1 MDLVR
6 QRRRPHRERSRP
18 DPAAAAARRGR
29 PAAARRP
36 RRARRRGLYP
46 WTPLGRAGFGV
57 AAVGGILTAATAG
70 STAVEQEPFG
80 YIEVAG
86 GSWIGVVAAV
96 LGVAAAA
103 APWPWARLTGVAITS
118 LFALLVSFALIGFR
132 TSDDLVA
139 GVDVTLGP
147 AGWLMLVGALL
158 LFAGTALAL
167 IGLRRPAKAPDPSL
181 DPKDGKAV
189 ASLVLGI
196 VGVIIPVTA
205 APAIGLGL
213 FAMDDVR
220 VTGGRIG
227 GPRAGGRR
235 VRARDRVAQPLG
247 AGSPPGDAARPAL
260 SRGRRRS
267 IVARQSIRPSSHSTA
282 NSATSPS
289 AMGTGPDPVAQAV
302 GELVGRRAGDGHAEP
317 ERHEPPRE
325 ARRRTPAPG

>member
-1 MDLVR
+1 MAVAGWYDDPTR
-6 QRRRPHRERSRP
+6 AGRRRYWDGEAWTSYVSDGGPTAN
-18 DPAAAAARRGR
+18 DPVPVPAPPPPGEAGPGVPPPPVAAGDAGAPATGGRGQ
-29 PAAARRP
+29 
-36 RRARRRGLYP
+36 YP

-57 AAVGGILTAATAG
+57 AAAGGIMTAATAG

-103 APWPWARLTGVAITS
+103 APWPWARLTGVGITS

-132 TSDDLVA
+132 TSDDLIA
-139 GVDVTLGP
+139 GTDITLGP
-147 AGWLMLVGALL
+147 AGWLMLISALL

-167 IGLRRPAKAPDPSL
+167 IGLRRPAKGPDPSL
-181 DPKDGKAV
+181 DPKDGKGV

-220 VTGGRIG
+220 VTGGRV
-227 GPRAGGRR
+227 GGRGLA
-235 VRARDRVAQPLG
+235 VAGFVLGIVSLSLWGLGLLLGMLFAQP
-247 AGSPPGDAARPAL
+247 
-260 SRGRRRS
+260 
-267 IVARQSIRPSSHSTA
+267 
-282 NSATSPS
+282 
-289 AMGTGPDPVAQAV
+289 
-302 GELVGRRAGDGHAEP
+302 
-317 ERHEPPRE
+317 
-325 ARRRTPAPG
+325 

>member
-1 MDLVR
+1 MAVAGWYDDPTR
-6 QRRRPHRERSRP
+6 AGRRRYWDGEGWTSYVSDGGPTAN
-18 DPAAAAARRGR
+18 DPVPI
-29 PAAARRP
+29 PAPPPPGASGQAP
-36 RRARRRGLYP
+36 AGPGLYP

-86 GSWIGVVAAV
+86 GSWIGVIAAV

-139 GVDVTLGP
+139 GVDVTMGP
-147 AGWLMLVGALL
+147 AGWLMLVSALL

-167 IGLRRPAKAPDPSL
+167 IGLRRPATAPDPGL

-196 VGVIIPVTA
+196 VGMIIPVAA

-220 VTGGRIG
+220 VSGGRIG
-227 GPRAGGRR
+227 GRGLAVAGFVLGI
-235 VRARDRVAQPLG
+235 VSLSLWGLGLLLGMLLSQP
-247 AGSPPGDAARPAL
+247 
-260 SRGRRRS
+260 
-267 IVARQSIRPSSHSTA
+267 
-282 NSATSPS
+282 
-289 AMGTGPDPVAQAV
+289 
-302 GELVGRRAGDGHAEP
+302 
-317 ERHEPPRE
+317 
-325 ARRRTPAPG
+325 

>member
-1 MDLVR
+1 MAVAGWYDDPTR
-6 QRRRPHRERSRP
+6 AGRRRYWDGEAWTSYVSDGGPTANEPLP
-18 DPAAAAARRGR
+18 DPPPAPPGQAGVGVPPPPVADAGAAATGRGQ
-29 PAAARRP
+29 
-36 RRARRRGLYP
+36 YP
-46 WTPLGRAGFGV
+46 WTVLGRAGFGV

-103 APWPWARLTGVAITS
+103 APWPWARLTGVGITS

-132 TSDDLVA
+132 TSEDLVA
-139 GVDVTLGP
+139 GVDVSLGP
-147 AGWLMLVGALL
+147 AGWLMLIGALL
-158 LFAGTALAL
+158 LWAGTALAL

-196 VGVIIPVTA
+196 VGMIIPVTA

-213 FAMDDVR
+213 FAMDDHR

-227 GPRAGGRR
+227 GRGLAIAGFVLGI
-235 VRARDRVAQPLG
+235 VSLSLWGLGLLLGMLLAQP
-247 AGSPPGDAARPAL
+247 
-260 SRGRRRS
+260 
-267 IVARQSIRPSSHSTA
+267 
-282 NSATSPS
+282 
-289 AMGTGPDPVAQAV
+289 
-302 GELVGRRAGDGHAEP
+302 
-317 ERHEPPRE
+317 
-325 ARRRTPAPG
+325 

>member
-1 MDLVR
+1 MAVAGWYDDPTR
-6 QRRRPHRERSRP
+6 AGRRRYWDGEGWTSYVSDGGPTAN
-18 DPAAAAARRGR
+18 DPVPI
-29 PAAARRP
+29 PAPPPPGASGQAP
-36 RRARRRGLYP
+36 AGPGLYP

-86 GSWIGVVAAV
+86 GSWIGVIAAV

-139 GVDVTLGP
+139 GVDVTHGP
-147 AGWLMLVGALL
+147 RRLAHAGERAAAVRRDGPGADR
-158 LFAGTALAL
+158 AAASGDGA
-167 IGLRRPAKAPDPSL
+167 RPGL

-196 VGVIIPVTA
+196 VGMIIPVTA

-220 VTGGRIG
+220 VSGGRIG
-227 GPRAGGRR
+227 GRGLAVAGFVLGI
-235 VRARDRVAQPLG
+235 VSLSLWGLGLLLGMLLSQP
-247 AGSPPGDAARPAL
+247 
-260 SRGRRRS
+260 
-267 IVARQSIRPSSHSTA
+267 
-282 NSATSPS
+282 
-289 AMGTGPDPVAQAV
+289 
-302 GELVGRRAGDGHAEP
+302 
-317 ERHEPPRE
+317 
-325 ARRRTPAPG
+325 

>member
-1 MDLVR
+1 MAVAGWYDDPTR
-6 QRRRPHRERSRP
+6 AGRRRYWDGEAWTSYVSDGGPTANDPLP
-18 DPAAAAARRGR
+18 DPPPAPPGGVGVPPAPVAAAGATAAGRGQ
-29 PAAARRP
+29 
-36 RRARRRGLYP
+36 YP
-46 WTPLGRAGFGV
+46 WTALGRAGFGV
-57 AAVGGILTAATAG
+57 AATGGILTAATAG

-103 APWPWARLTGVAITS
+103 APWPWARLTGVGVTT
-118 LFALLVSFALIGFR
+118 LFALLVSFARIGFR
-132 TSDDLVA
+132 TSEDLVA
-139 GVDVTLGP
+139 GADVTLGP
-147 AGWLMLVGALL
+147 AGWLMLIGALL
-158 LFAGTALAL
+158 LWAGTALAL

-227 GPRAGGRR
+227 GRGLAIAGFVLGI
-235 VRARDRVAQPLG
+235 VSLSLWGLGLLLGMLLAQP
-247 AGSPPGDAARPAL
+247 
-260 SRGRRRS
+260 
-267 IVARQSIRPSSHSTA
+267 
-282 NSATSPS
+282 
-289 AMGTGPDPVAQAV
+289 
-302 GELVGRRAGDGHAEP
+302 
-317 ERHEPPRE
+317 
-325 ARRRTPAPG
+325 